1 MGIQNAEH
9 FDTVADVA
17 LFRRLGL
24 RCSQLTYNSQN
35 RIGSGSTDRVDGGVS
50 DYGAAIVA
58 EMEKQKMLVDVSHC
72 GDKTT
77 LDAIEI
83 AKGPIAITH
92 SNARALVEIGRA
104 SCRESVCQYV

>member
-1 MGIQNAEH
+1 M
-9 FDTVADVA
+9 
-17 LFRRLGL
+17 
-24 RCSQLTYNSQN
+24 
-35 RIGSGSTDRVDGGVS
+35 IGSGSTERVDGGVS
-50 DYGAAIVA
+50 DYGAAIIA

-92 SNARALVEIGRA
+92 SNARAPVDPPRVKNDAASKAAAAEGGGLGITGGGTFEMGLATCRGRGWK
-104 SCRESVCQYV
+104 